1 MRRSIYANQSIQ
13 RGQIINE
20 NNIKIVRP
28 FVEIQPNDINKILGK
43 KAKKNISSDQAI
55 RFSYLK

>member
-1 MRRSIYANQSIQ
+1 M
-13 RGQIINE
+13 E
-20 NNIKIVRP
+20 KTEFKIVRP